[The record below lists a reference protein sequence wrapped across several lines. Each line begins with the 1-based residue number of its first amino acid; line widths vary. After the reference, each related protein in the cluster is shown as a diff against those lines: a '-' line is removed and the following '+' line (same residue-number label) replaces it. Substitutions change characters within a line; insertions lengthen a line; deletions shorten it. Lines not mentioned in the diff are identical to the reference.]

1 MIKRSEFKLGFLIL
15 KLKKMYVF
23 RPSNVDRMVTNVPN
37 AGFRVMRE
45 SNFHGMIQVV
55 SFILFLT
62 INTEFEPN
70 LSFWTRVSKEK
81 IVDFKRII

>member
-1 MIKRSEFKLGFLIL
+1 
-15 KLKKMYVF
+15 MYVF

-55 SFILFLT
+55 SFIT
-62 INTEFEPN
+62 KFELN

-81 IVDFKRII
+81 NC